1 MRSGE
6 VARLAGVSVRTL
18 RHYHQVGVLPEP
30 ERGSNGYREYDV
42 HDVVRLLRVRRLA
55 ALGIALE
62 RMPSILDE
70 SDAGSDTLLDDL
82 DAELAGQ
89 VERLT
94 RQREMLASL
103 RAHRAFL
110 DLPPELAR
118 FQAAFEAAGLSRE
131 MARIDR
137 DQSLLLAQ
145 VAGEEAMTDLSRIYE
160 RLTAPDIVGELTAA
174 MDVLGALHA
183 DAALEEVQAVSHR
196 LGAVLAPFVSEIA
209 SPVPPFDS
217 RAVGLLLGA
226 HSDAVLNEGQRR
238 ALALLEE
245 QLTGT
250 DG

>member
-42 HDVVRLLRVRRLA
+42 HDLVRLLSIRRLA

-62 RMPSILDE
+62 HMPSILDE
-70 SDAGSDTLLDDL
+70 SDAGSETLLDAL

-89 VERLT
+89 LERLT
-94 RQREMLASL
+94 RQREMIASL
-103 RAHRAFL
+103 RTHRAFL

-145 VAGEEAMTDLSRIYE
+145 VAGEEAMDDLSRIYE
-160 RLTAPDIVGELTAA
+160 RLTAPDVVGEMTTAMEA
-174 MDVLGALHA
+174 LGALRA
-183 DAALEEVQAVSHR
+183 EATQEEIRAVGHR
-196 LGAVLAPFVSEIA
+196 LGAVLAPFVNELA
-209 SPVPPFDS
+209 APVPPFDA
-217 RAVGLLLGA
+217 RAVGVLLGA
-226 HSDAVLNEGQRR
+226 HSDAVLNAAQRG
-238 ALALLEE
+238 ALGFLEE
-245 QLTGT
+245 HLTGS
-250 DG
+250 D